1 MASRGLSAAFVKLAL
16 LLISSITSLHS
27 HPLHASRALAPMDD
41 APEEEPGSPAFWWKT
56 GVSIALILGGGV
68 FAGLTIGLMGQ
79 DVINLQVLV
88 ESGEEHERKHAA
100 KVLSL
105 LKRGKHWVLVTLLLS
120 NVLTNETLP
129 IIMDSILPGGFYAI
143 AISTASI
150 VIFGEVIPQSLCVR
164 YGLAIGAFLVPPV
177 LVLMWIM
184 YPIAYPIAKLLD
196 YLLGDDEGT
205 VYKKAGL
212 KTLVTLHKTLGVDR
226 LNEDEV
232 TIITAVLDLKDKS
245 VASIMTPIED
255 VFIMAADTILDE
267 RMVDTILKEG
277 YSRIPVYE
285 PGNPTN
291 FVGMLLVKI
300 LITYD
305 PEDCVPVS
313 NFTLAT
319 LPECSPKVSCLD
331 ILNFFQEG
339 KSHMVL
345 VSDSPGEPSGALG
358 LLTCEDIIEEL
369 IGEEILDETD
379 VYIDVH
385 AKLKR
390 TSAPTI
396 RKGHRVNYTQLDRKY
411 ASLAAQGQRASF
423 KPANVAADPLVP
435 RSNKVTIKSN
445 RPDGGTASPARPAP
459 TDTSRS
465 SPINER
471 TGLRPPGHPDRSNE
485 MSGYG
490 STTERSAI
498 ARDLSRSPSE
508 RKQGSGAEEA
518 AVDSEEEIDD
528 HSHLAV
534 AESSSDRR
542 KSRVRSGSIVETS
555 FVTDDGTTRVVVE
568 AAHRGHDHSTIE
580 EEEECEVLQQRNGI
594 RVPKLDRTRSPPG
607 RSDSRHNGGGFGH
620 GHRREHSHLSSARSA
635 RASSRERLLNGTE
648 SSARDAAASGGTKQE
663 PTKSPARDDSGGG
676 IFKRLLFGGSRPTTP
691 NKAQQNGASQPG
703 SAK

>member
-1 MASRGLSAAFVKLAL
+1 MRPTKPTSRGLPASIVKLVL
-16 LLISSITSLHS
+16 LLISTLTSLHS
-27 HPLHASRALAPMDD
+27 HPLASTRTLAPLDD
-41 APEEEPGSPAFWWKT
+41 APEEEPGSPAFWWKM

-79 DVINLQVLV
+79 DVINLQVLI
-88 ESGEEHERKHAA
+88 ESGEEHEKKHAA

-164 YGLAIGAFLVPPV
+164 YGLAIGAAFVPPV
-177 LVLMWIM
+177 LVLMYIM

-196 YLLGDDEGT
+196 YMLGDDEGT

-255 VFIMAADTILDE
+255 VFTMAADTILNE
-267 RMVDTILKEG
+267 HMVDTILKEG

-390 TSAPTI
+390 TNAPNI
-396 RKGHRVNYTQLDRKY
+396 RKGHRVNYSQLDRKY

-435 RSNKVTIKSN
+435 RSNKVTIKST
-445 RPDGGTASPARPAP
+445 RTDGSTASPARPP
-459 TDTSRS
+459 NTSTSTSRG
-465 SPINER
+465 SPTTER

-490 STTERSAI
+490 TTSERTAI

-508 RKQGSGAEEA
+508 RKLGTTDDAGDEA
-518 AVDSEEEIDD
+518 AIDSDAEVEED
-528 HSHLAV
+528 HNHLTVPETSA
-534 AESSSDRR
+534 DRR

-555 FVTDDGTTRVVVE
+555 FVSEDGTTRVVVE
-568 AAHRGHDHSTIE
+568 AAHRGHDHNTIE
-580 EEEECEVLQQRNGI
+580 EEEECEIQQRNGI
-594 RVPKLDRTRSPPG
+594 RVPRYDQNRPG
-607 RSDSRHNGGGFGH
+607 SAQSDHQKKNGTGFGH
-620 GHRREHSHLSSARSA
+620 GHRREHSHISSKHSS
-635 RASSRERLLNGTE
+635 RASSRERLLV
-648 SSARDAAASGGTKQE
+648 SAGSGKQRSNAATGQDSPHSTTT
-663 PTKSPARDDSGGG
+663 PTSIFRRILGGG
-676 IFKRLLFGGSRPTTP
+676 NNGG
-691 NKAQQNGASQPG
+691 NGSG
-703 SAK
+703 